1 MGTRGEMETEVDRVH
16 HVVWCVHGENLE
28 RVRAYWERALGLT
41 MVDIELPDRG
51 LHVLLAWDAGIEIV
65 APTAVGGGGATAVN
79 AVLAERGEGVYA
91 IVYSVASIDEARS
104 RLEREG
110 AELVF
115 EETVPPD
122 VVRQRG
128 IVAADQPSFI
138 IRQAQFRDALGM
150 GICLQELTGEATAPF
165 PS

>member
-1 MGTRGEMETEVDRVH
+1 MEREVDRVH

-28 RVRAYWERALGLT
+28 RVRAYWEGALGLT
-41 MVDIELPDRG
+41 MVDIDLPERG
-51 LHVLLAWDAGIEIV
+51 LHVLLAWDAGIEVV
-65 APTAVGGGGATAVN
+65 APTAAGGAGADAVR

-91 IVYSVASIDEARS
+91 IVYNVASIDEARP
-104 RLEREG
+104 RLEGEG

-128 IVAADQPSFI
+128 IVGADQPSFT
-138 IRQAQFRDALGM
+138 IRQAQFRDAFGL
-150 GICLQELTGEATAPF
+150 GICLQELTEETTAP
-165 PS
+165 PAA

>member
-1 MGTRGEMETEVDRVH
+1 V
-16 HVVWCVHGENLE
+16 
-28 RVRAYWERALGLT
+28 
-41 MVDIELPDRG
+41 VDIELPERG
-51 LHVLLAWDAGIEIV
+51 LHVLLAWDAGIEVV
-65 APTAVGGGGATAVN
+65 APTAAGGGGATAVN

-91 IVYSVASIDEARS
+91 IVYNVASIDEARP
-104 RLEREG
+104 RLERQG

-128 IVAADQPSFI
+128 IVAADQPSFT

-150 GICLQELTGEATAPF
+150 GICLQELTGEGTAPL